1 MEKFRLMLKYW
12 IKGTAILYILWLL
25 LSGILKPKFLL
36 VGFVTSLIITIICLP
51 SLWIEGRDGKSKFC
65 LLDVNLLK
73 LAKYWIW
80 LFFEIA
86 KSSLHVA
93 GIVISPDMKKK
104 MNPQLVEF
112 DCWYKNPIATS
123 VLINSIILTPG
134 TVTVE
139 VKDEKHFLVHALTD
153 EAALGL
159 LDGTMQRKI
168 AELFGE

>member
-1 MEKFRLMLKYW
+1 MVKYW
-12 IKGTAILYILWLL
+12 LKGTVILYASWLL
-25 LSGILKPKFLL
+25 LSGILKPKFLIVGL
-36 VGFVTSLIITIICLP
+36 VTAMFVAAICLP
-51 SLWIEGRDGKSKFC
+51 SMWIEGRDGKSRFC
-65 LLDVNLLK
+65 LLDVGFFK

-80 LFFEIA
+80 LFIEIA
-86 KSSLHVA
+86 KSSFHVA
-93 GIVISPDMKKK
+93 KIVMSPKMKI
-104 MNPQLVEF
+104 NPQLVEF
-112 DCWYKNPIATS
+112 DCWYRNPIATS

>member
-1 MEKFRLMLKYW
+1 MEKFVLMLKYW
-12 IKGTAILYILWLL
+12 LKGTAILYILWLL
-25 LSGILKPKFLL
+25 LSGILKPKFLI
-36 VGFVTSLIITIICLP
+36 VGLVTSFVITVICLP
-51 SLWIEGRDGKSKFC
+51 SLWIEGRDGKTKFC
-65 LLDVNLLK
+65 LLDVSFLK

-80 LFFEIA
+80 LFIEIG

-93 GIVISPDMKKK
+93 KIVMSPKMKEK

-139 VKDEKHFLVHALTD
+139 VKDEKHFVVHALTD

>member
-1 MEKFRLMLKYW
+1 MLKYW
-12 IKGTAILYILWLL
+12 IKGTVILYILWLL
-25 LSGILKPKFLL
+25 LSGILEPKFLI

-80 LFFEIA
+80 LFLEIA

-93 GIVISPDMKKK
+93 GIVISPDMNKK

-153 EAALGL
+153 EAVLGL

>member
-1 MEKFRLMLKYW
+1 MEKFTLMLKYW
-12 IKGTAILYILWLL
+12 LKGTVILYLLWLI
-25 LSGILKPKFLL
+25 LSGIFKLKFLV
-36 VGFVTSLIITIICLP
+36 VGLGTAMFIAAICLP

-65 LLDVNLLK
+65 LLDVGFLK

-80 LFFEIA
+80 LFIEIA

-93 GIVISPDMKKK
+93 AIVVSPNMKKK
-104 MNPQLVEF
+104 INPQLVEF

-139 VKDEKHFLVHALTD
+139 VTDEKHFVVHALTD

-159 LDGTMQRKI
+159 MDGTMQRKI
-168 AELFGE
+168 ADLFGE

>member
-1 MEKFRLMLKYW
+1 MENFRLMVKYW

-25 LSGILKPKFLL
+25 LSGILKPKFLI
-36 VGFVTSLIITIICLP
+36 VGFVTALIITMLCLP
-51 SLWIEGRDGKSKFC
+51 SLWIEGRDGKTKYC
-65 LLDVNLLK
+65 LLDISFFK

-80 LFFEIA
+80 LFIEIA
-86 KSSLHVA
+86 KSSISVA
-93 GIVISPDMKKK
+93 KIVVSPKMK
-104 MNPQLVEF
+104 MNPQLIEF

-139 VKDEKHFLVHALTD
+139 VTDERHFQVHALTD

-159 LDGTMQRKI
+159 MDGTMQRKI
-168 AELFGE
+168 ADLFGE

>member
-1 MEKFRLMLKYW
+1 MIKYW

-25 LSGILKPKFLL
+25 LSGILKPKFLI
-36 VGFVTSLIITIICLP
+36 VGFAASLIITAICLP
-51 SLWIEGRDGKSKFC
+51 SLWIEGRDGKTKYC
-65 LLDVNLLK
+65 LLDISLFK
-73 LAKYWIW
+73 IAKYWVW
-80 LFFEIA
+80 LFTEIA
-86 KSSLHVA
+86 KSSINVA
-93 GIVISPDMKKK
+93 KIVMSPKMK
-104 MNPQLVEF
+104 MHPQLVEF
-112 DCWYKNPIATS
+112 DCWYQNPIATS

-139 VKDEKHFLVHALTD
+139 VKDDKHFIVHALTD

>member
-1 MEKFRLMLKYW
+1 MVKYW
-12 IKGTAILYILWLL
+12 IKGTVSLYILWLL
-25 LSGILKPKFLL
+25 LSGILKPKFLI
-36 VGFVTSLIITIICLP
+36 VGLATAMFIAAICLP
-51 SLWIEGRDGKSKFC
+51 SMWIEDRDGKSRFC
-65 LLDVNLLK
+65 LLDVSFFK
-73 LAKYWIW
+73 LAKYWVW
-80 LFFEIA
+80 LFLEIG
-86 KSSLHVA
+86 KSSFHVA
-93 GIVISPDMKKK
+93 KIVVSPKMK

-112 DCWYKNPIATS
+112 DCWYRNPIATS

>member
-1 MEKFRLMLKYW
+1 MVKYW
-12 IKGTAILYILWLL
+12 VKGTAILYILWLL
-25 LSGILKPKFLL
+25 LSGILKPKFLI
-36 VGFVTSLIITIICLP
+36 VGFVTSLIITFICLP
-51 SLWIEGRDGKSKFC
+51 SLWIEGRDGKTKYC
-65 LLDVNLLK
+65 LLDVSFFK

-80 LFFEIA
+80 LFIEIA
-86 KSSLHVA
+86 KSSISVA
-93 GIVISPDMKKK
+93 KIVVSPKMK
-104 MNPQLVEF
+104 MNPQLIEF

-139 VKDEKHFLVHALTD
+139 VTDERHFLVHALTD

-159 LDGTMQRKI
+159 MDGTMQRKI